1 MGKQIVKSREAVRD
15 TFCRHVP
22 EDFVDYLMNL
32 FFQANVRFSIVK
44 SRATKLG
51 DFRAGL
57 QGEKH
62 KITVNG
68 DLNKFSFL
76 ITSLHELAHLNTFN
90 SFGRAVMP
98 HGEEWKTAFK
108 KLLLPIIDS
117 KKLPQDIE
125 NALVNSLVNMKAS
138 SCTDHQLSRV
148 LLKYDKKPQGMAI
161 LEELPINSVF
171 SLNGRD
177 FVKGPLRRKRYVCQ
191 EVRSKR
197 SYLVSSLAQVSPI
210 EK

>member
-1 MGKQIVKSREAVRD
+1 
-15 TFCRHVP
+15 
-22 EDFVDYLMNL
+22 MNL

-148 LLKYDKKPQGMAI
+148 LLKYDKKPQGMVI
-161 LEELPINSVF
+161 LEELPVNSVF

-210 EK
+210 EN

>member
-1 MGKQIVKSREAVRD
+1 
-15 TFCRHVP
+15 
-22 EDFVDYLMNL
+22 
-32 FFQANVRFSIVK
+32 
-44 SRATKLG
+44 
-51 DFRAGL
+51 
-57 QGEKH
+57 
-62 KITVNG
+62 
-68 DLNKFSFL
+68 
-76 ITSLHELAHLNTFN
+76 
-90 SFGRAVMP
+90 
-98 HGEEWKTAFK
+98 
-108 KLLLPIIDS
+108 
-117 KKLPQDIE
+117 
-125 NALVNSLVNMKAS
+125 MKAS

-210 EK
+210 EI